1 MKFVFDD
8 AVEKVNEIFSAHGID
23 LSEGTSMGMMRKV
36 WGILSEDDVI
46 KHLTSENSPEQ
57 LAGSTQFAKQV
68 VSTLLGAVEE
78 LQKEPEDFAATLL
91 SDQELRESFVRGL
104 AEVSVA
110 ALHQESIQAMISGS
124 AEEERG
130 VII

>member
-1 MKFVFDD
+1 
-8 AVEKVNEIFSAHGID
+8 
-23 LSEGTSMGMMRKV
+23 MMRKV

-68 VSTLLGAVEE
+68 VSALLGAVEE

-91 SDQELRESFVRGL
+91 SDQELMESFVRGL

-110 ALHQESIQAMISGS
+110 ALHQESIQAMNSG
-124 AEEERG
+124 AAGDDPKTTEA
-130 VII
+130 

>member
-1 MKFVFDD
+1 
-8 AVEKVNEIFSAHGID
+8 
-23 LSEGTSMGMMRKV
+23 MGMMRKV

-57 LAGSTQFAKQV
+57 LAGSTQFANQV
-68 VSTLLGAVEE
+68 VSALVAAVEE

-104 AEVSVA
+104 AEVSVS